1 MPKYYSFH
9 IPVMF
14 DEALDALDI
23 QPGGRYIDATTG
35 GGGHSKGI
43 LERSKPNGQ
52 VLGIDADPEALDIAK
67 KLLSDSTGRYHS
79 VQGNFA
85 SMTYLSE
92 KCGFRPVEG
101 ILMDLGMSSLQLESG
116 NRGFSFRRDE
126 PLDMRYDP
134 QIGKTAGSI
143 INKASLGELTSIIKN
158 FGEEPRATKIAN
170 IIVRSRPIKSSSQL
184 AEIIKRSSGYKHS
197 KLHPA
202 TRVFQ
207 ALRIAVNDELVNL
220 RKGLEAAASTLVEG
234 GRLVVIA
241 YHSLEDRI
249 VKEFFK
255 QPTYNGLSPISK
267 KVIKPSREE
276 VLSNR
281 RSRSARLRCAEYSAL
296 TKQRSEFGF
305 AALET

>member
-1 MPKYYSFH
+1 MSKNYPSH
-9 IPVMF
+9 IPVMLN
-14 DEALDALDI
+14 EALDALDI

-43 LERSKPNGQ
+43 LERSNPDGE
-52 VLGIDADPEALDIAK
+52 VLGIDADPEALEIAK
-67 KLLSDSTGRYHS
+67 KLLFDGTGRFHG

-92 KCGFRPVEG
+92 KFGFRPVEG
-101 ILMDLGMSSLQLESG
+101 ILMDLGMSSLQLEMG
-116 NRGFSFRRDE
+116 NRGFSFLRDE

-134 QIGKTAGSI
+134 QISKTAESI
-143 INKASLGELTSIIKN
+143 VNKASLEELTSIMKN
-158 FGEEPRATKIAN
+158 FGEEPKARKIASS
-170 IIVRSRPIKSSSQL
+170 IVRSRPINSSSQL
-184 AEIIKRSSGYKHS
+184 AEIVKRSSGYRHS

-220 RKGLEAAASTLVEG
+220 RKGLEAAASILVEG

-249 VKEFFK
+249 VKEYFK
-255 QPTYNGLSPISK
+255 QSTYTGLLPLSK

-281 RSRSARLRCAEYSAL
+281 RSRSARLRYAEYSAL
-296 TKQRSEFGF
+296 TNQRSEFGF